1 MFIALESDVNKHL
14 TQEVTQ
20 QRSRH
25 VDLLWNITHHLNVL
39 HAERWRHDVNRTIF
53 DYQESVVRSIRRGYD
68 GSDVGYL
75 GWTIPSA
82 LMYCITV
89 YTTIGTPFPTHLFLF
104 LFSSSSCFSSFS
116 SFPSPN

>member
-1 MFIALESDVNKHL
+1 MGVCGLIVGYTVIGAFMFIALESDVNAQL

-39 HAERWRHDVNRTIF
+39 HVERWRHDVNRTIF

-75 GWTIPSA
+75 GWTLPSA

-89 YTTIGTPFPTHLFLF
+89 YTTIGT
-104 LFSSSSCFSSFS
+104 
-116 SFPSPN
+116 